1 MLKKATVTFTIDTER
16 KEQLKTVSQWRGISE
31 AAIARSALYEYM
43 ERHAKKARRVGSL
56 IID

>member
-1 MLKKATVTFTIDTER
+1 MLKKPTVTFTIDQER
-16 KEQLKTVSQWRGISE
+16 KEQLKTVSQWRCCSE

-43 ERHAKKARRVGSL
+43 ERHAKKSRKVGSL